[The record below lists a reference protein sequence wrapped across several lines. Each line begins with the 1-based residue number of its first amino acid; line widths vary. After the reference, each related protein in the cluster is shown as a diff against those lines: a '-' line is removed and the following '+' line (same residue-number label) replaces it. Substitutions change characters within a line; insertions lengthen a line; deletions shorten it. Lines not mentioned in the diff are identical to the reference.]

1 MKTVIATIYALLAA
15 APCFCSDIR
24 PPEYRQAT
32 IIGFGSTAFNACN
45 DANIRAINTKK
56 RFTGQTRVDLRPL
69 PNGGYISIVTRT
81 EKVIH

>member
-1 MKTVIATIYALLAA
+1 MKTVIAIGALLAISSS
-15 APCFCSDIR
+15 FGSDIK
-24 PPEYRQAT
+24 PPEYRQST
-32 IIGFGSTAFNACN
+32 VIGFGSTAFNACN

-56 RFTGQTRVDLRPL
+56 RFTGETRVDLRPL